1 MLLEKVLEKQL
12 ITEIKRLHGW
22 CLKLWSISF
31 TGLPDRM
38 ILLPGG
44 KLRFVEV
51 KREGKVPGPRQL
63 WVHDKLRAM
72 GFKVDWIDTKEK
84 LKILID
90 DL

>member
-1 MLLEKVLEKQL
+1 MILEKVLEKQL
-12 ITEIKRLHGW
+12 VAEIKQRGGW

-38 ILLPGG
+38 ILTPYG
-44 KLRFVEV
+44 KVRFVEV
-51 KREGKVPGPRQL
+51 KQEGKFPGMRQL
-63 WVHDKLRAM
+63 WVHDKLREM
-72 GFKVDWIDTKEK
+72 GFKVDVIDTKEK